1 MKKKLFL
8 ILGITTFLL
17 LTALFGYLNA
27 SKFNLTD
34 YEVTY
39 LDIKDDTVPESF
51 MGKSIIFISDLEY
64 GTFFD
69 KTRLELFK
77 KKINSF
83 KADVIVFGGDM
94 FDKEFVPISEDV
106 NILTDLLSGLEADLG
121 KFAIMGDFDQITD
134 RRKALVSKILYDS
147 NFELLDGNPIQ
158 LHNNSS
164 QQMNLI
170 GINYSEDTNDL
181 SGTYSNVQ
189 PEDYTIT
196 IIHGAAMADIL
207 PIKISDLTISG
218 HSHHCQ
224 INFPFFIEDSFKQ
237 TGGYATGKYK
247 TNNTLLYV
255 SKGVGTTIKD
265 YRFFSDPEILYITF
279 KEK

>member
-1 MKKKLFL
+1 MILGIITFL
-8 ILGITTFLL
+8 ILS
-17 LTALFGYLNA
+17 ALFSYLNA

-34 YEVTY
+34 FEVTY
-39 LDIKDDTVPESF
+39 LDIKDETVPESF
-51 MGKSIIFISDLEY
+51 IGKSIIFISDLEY

-69 KTRLELFK
+69 KERLEIFK
-77 KKINSF
+77 KRINSF
-83 KADVIVFGGDM
+83 KADIIIFGGDM
-94 FDKEFVPISEDV
+94 FDREFVPLSEDV
-106 NILTDLLSGLEADLG
+106 NLLTDLFSNLDADLG
-121 KFAIMGDFDQITD
+121 KFAILGDFDQITD

-147 NFELLDGNPIQ
+147 NFELLDSNPIQ

-164 QQMNLI
+164 QQINLI
-170 GINYSEDTNDL
+170 GINYYEDNYDL
-181 SGTYSNVQ
+181 SNTYPNVQ

-196 IIHGAAMADIL
+196 VIHGAATANSM
-207 PIKISDLTISG
+207 PIKISDLTLSG

-255 SKGVGTTIKD
+255 SRGIGTTIKD
-265 YRFFSDPEILYITF
+265 YRFFSDPEILFITF
-279 KEK
+279 KAK

>member
-39 LDIKDDTVPESF
+39 LDIKDETVPESF
-51 MGKSIIFISDLEY
+51 LGKSIIFISDLEY

-121 KFAIMGDFDQITD
+121 KFAILGDFDQITD

-224 INFPFFIEDSFKQ
+224 VNFPFFIEDSFKQ
-237 TGGYATGKYK
+237 TGDYATGKYK

-265 YRFFSDPEILYITF
+265 YRLFSDPEILYITF

>member
-121 KFAIMGDFDQITD
+121 KFAILGDFDQITD

-224 INFPFFIEDSFKQ
+224 VNFQFFIEDSFKQ
-237 TGGYATGKYK
+237 TGDYATGKYK

-265 YRFFSDPEILYITF
+265 YRLFSDPEILYITF

>member
-8 ILGITTFLL
+8 ILEIITFLL
-17 LTALFGYLNA
+17 LSALFGYLNA

-39 LDIKDDTVPESF
+39 LDIKDETVPESF
-51 MGKSIIFISDLEY
+51 IGKSIIFISDLEY

-77 KKINSF
+77 RKINNF
-83 KADVIVFGGDM
+83 KADVIIFGGDM
-94 FDKEFVPISEDV
+94 FDREFVPISEDV
-106 NILTDLLSGLEADLG
+106 TLLTDLLSGLEADLG

-170 GINYSEDTNDL
+170 GINYSEDTTDL

-196 IIHGAAMADIL
+196 VIHGAAMADIL
-207 PIKISDLTISG
+207 PIKISDLTLSG
-218 HSHHCQ
+218 HAHHCQ
-224 INFPFFIEDSFKQ
+224 VNFPFLIEDSFTQ
-237 TGGYATGKYK
+237 TGGYSTGKYK
-247 TNNTLLYV
+247 TNNTFLYV
-255 SKGVGTTIKD
+255 SRGIGTTIRD
-265 YRFFSDPEILYITF
+265 YRFFNDPEILFITF
-279 KEK
+279 KQK

>member
-121 KFAIMGDFDQITD
+121 KFAILGDFDQITD

-237 TGGYATGKYK
+237 TGDYATGKYK

-265 YRFFSDPEILYITF
+265 YRLFSDPEILYITF

>member
-39 LDIKDDTVPESF
+39 LDIKDETVPESF

-121 KFAIMGDFDQITD
+121 KFAILGDFDQITD

-224 INFPFFIEDSFKQ
+224 VNFPFFIEDSFKQ
-237 TGGYATGKYK
+237 TGDYATGKYK

-265 YRFFSDPEILYITF
+265 YRLFSDPEILYITF

>member
-39 LDIKDDTVPESF
+39 LDIEDDTVPESF

-121 KFAIMGDFDQITD
+121 KFAILGDFDQITD

-207 PIKISDLTISG
+207 PIKISDLTISC

-224 INFPFFIEDSFKQ
+224 VNFPFFIEDSFKQ

-247 TNNTLLYV
+247 TSNTLLYV

-265 YRFFSDPEILYITF
+265 YRLFSDPEILYITF

>member
-121 KFAIMGDFDQITD
+121 KFAILGDFDQITD

-224 INFPFFIEDSFKQ
+224 VNFPFFIEDSFKQ
-237 TGGYATGKYK
+237 TGDYATGKYK

-265 YRFFSDPEILYITF
+265 YRLFSDPEILYITF

>member
-1 MKKKLFL
+1 M

-121 KFAIMGDFDQITD
+121 KFAILGDFDLITD

-181 SGTYSNVQ
+181 SSTYSNVQ
-189 PEDYTIT
+189 PEDFTIT

-224 INFPFFIEDSFKQ
+224 VNFPFFIEDSFKQ

-265 YRFFSDPEILYITF
+265 YRIFSDPEILYITF

>member
-1 MKKKLFL
+1 M
-8 ILGITTFLL
+8 ILGITTFLI

-34 YEVTY
+34 FEVTY
-39 LDIKDDTVPESF
+39 LDIKDETVPESF
-51 MGKSIIFISDLEY
+51 VGKTIMFISDLEY

-69 KTRLELFK
+69 KDRLEIFK
-77 KKINSF
+77 RKINSF

-94 FDKEFVPISEDV
+94 FDREFVPISEDV
-106 NILTDLLSGLEADLG
+106 NLLTDLLSGLEADLG
-121 KFAIMGDFDQITD
+121 KFAILGDFDQITD

-147 NFELLDGNPIQ
+147 NFELLDNNPIQ

-164 QQMNLI
+164 RQMNLI
-170 GINYSEDTNDL
+170 GINYSEDTTEL
-181 SGTYSNVQ
+181 SNAYSNVQ
-189 PEDYTIT
+189 TEDYTIT
-196 IIHGAAMADIL
+196 VIHGAAMADIL

-224 INFPFFIEDSFKQ
+224 INFPFFIEESFKQ
-237 TGGYATGKYK
+237 TGGYAAGKYK

-255 SKGVGTTIKD
+255 SKGIGTTISD
-265 YRFFSDPEILYITF
+265 FRLFSDPEILIITF
-279 KEK
+279 KQK

>member
-8 ILGITTFLL
+8 ILGITTFLI

-34 YEVTY
+34 FEVTY
-39 LDIKDDTVPESF
+39 LDIKDETVPESF
-51 MGKSIIFISDLEY
+51 IGKTIMFISDLEY

-69 KTRLELFK
+69 KDRLELFK

-94 FDKEFVPISEDV
+94 FDREFVPISEDV
-106 NILTDLLSGLEADLG
+106 NLLTDLLSGLEADLG
-121 KFAIMGDFDQITD
+121 KFAILGDFDQITD

-147 NFELLDGNPIQ
+147 NFELLDSNPIQ

-170 GINYSEDTNDL
+170 GINYSEDTTEL
-181 SGTYSNVQ
+181 SNTYSNVQ

-196 IIHGAAMADIL
+196 VIHGAAMSDIL

-255 SKGVGTTIKD
+255 SKGIGTTISD
-265 YRFFSDPEILYITF
+265 YRLFSDPEILFITF
-279 KEK
+279 KQK

>member
-1 MKKKLFL
+1 M

-121 KFAIMGDFDQITD
+121 KFAILGDFDQITD

-224 INFPFFIEDSFKQ
+224 VNFPFFIEDSFKQ
-237 TGGYATGKYK
+237 TGDYATGKYK

-265 YRFFSDPEILYITF
+265 YRLFSDPEILYITF